1 MWTLCGIV
9 LCLIIF
15 FCRIFTFSRA
25 RNIHH
30 SGISMGSILPLILE
44 DLFLERMVILE
55 GTFDKVIAEL
65 LDLHL
70 MNIDGS
76 QIIRYHPK
84 RLARFQAMRFNQH
97 YAAHAIIFS
106 I

>member
-1 MWTLCGIV
+1 
-9 LCLIIF
+9 
-15 FCRIFTFSRA
+15 
-25 RNIHH
+25 
-30 SGISMGSILPLILE
+30 MGSNLPLILE
-44 DLFLERMVILE
+44 DFFLEHMVILE

-70 MNIDGS
+70 VNIDGS